1 MSDTTDQAQ
10 LADLGIWNTEESDTV
25 LCSEKEKWFSV
36 PTLHSTAQHRLR
48 CLLCTA
54 LVCTALH
61 CTVLYWCA
69 LVCIPSKVWSGLQP
83 SPLYKSAMYFSLHSI
98 YLIALQY
105 FQCSV
110 HCILYTAPCA
120 LCYSALHCTVAHT
133 LCTYCTHSCSVF
145 PYILHTVLLHCYYG
159 VFYRPSPCPRQGMG

>member
-1 MSDTTDQAQ
+1 MAFP
-10 LADLGIWNTEESDTV
+10 TEEQ
-25 LCSEKEKWFSV
+25 
-36 PTLHSTAQHRLR
+36 TLYFVFERRSGSLSQH
-48 CLLCTA
+48 
-54 LVCTALH
+54 CTALH
-61 CTVLYWCA
+61 CIACTVYSALHWCA
-69 LVCIPSKVWSGLQP
+69 LYRTGVHWCASHPRCGLAC
-83 SPLYKSAMYFSLHSI
+83 SRHILYKSAMYFSLHSI

-105 FQCSV
+105 FRCSV
-110 HCILYTAPCA
+110 HCTLYTAPCA

>member
-1 MSDTTDQAQ
+1 M
-10 LADLGIWNTEESDTV
+10 
-25 LCSEKEKWFSV
+25 FSV
-36 PTLHSTAQHRLR
+36 PALHSTALHCLH

-54 LVCTALH
+54 LVCT
-61 CTVLYWCA
+61 VPYWCA
-69 LVCIPSKVWSGLQP
+69 SHQRCGL
-83 SPLYKSAMYFSLHSI
+83 SCSRHILYQSAMYFSLHSI

-105 FQCSV
+105 FWCSV
-110 HCILYTAPCA
+110 HCTLYTAPCA